1 MCFINNHK
9 NEDCER
15 FCYMHD
21 IQIAGFHRA
30 LTEKVE
36 KEVGKKLILTDD
48 HSLMYFMRKGH
59 FTYRG
64 KPIRKR

>member
-48 HSLMYFMRKGH
+48 HSLM
-59 FTYRG
+59 
-64 KPIRKR
+64 